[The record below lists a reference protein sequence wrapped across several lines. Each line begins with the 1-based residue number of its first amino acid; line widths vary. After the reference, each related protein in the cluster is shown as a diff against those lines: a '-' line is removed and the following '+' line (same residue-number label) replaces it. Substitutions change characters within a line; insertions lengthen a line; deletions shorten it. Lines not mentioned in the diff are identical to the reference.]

1 MLTAEQIGVLKEKDL
16 HFITSRSG
24 GKGGQNVNKVESKVE
39 LIFNIEQ
46 SAALNKSQKVILLA
60 SHSTKIK
67 NGEIRLQCETSR
79 SQLKNKEQA
88 ITKLLATLYLLLK
101 PKKKRIATTPGKS
114 ARESKL
120 KQKKLRK
127 IKKELR
133 KKFKPE
139 D

>member
-1 MLTAEQIGVLKEKDL
+1 MLTAEQIALLREKDL
-16 HFITSRSG
+16 QFTTSRSG

-46 SAALNKSQKVILLA
+46 SMALSNAQKNTLLA
-60 SHSTKIK
+60 SHSSKIK
-67 NGEIRLQCETSR
+67 NGEIHVQCETSR
-79 SQLKNKEQA
+79 SQLKNKELA
-88 ITKLLATLYLLLK
+88 VAKLLTALHLLLK

-114 ARESKL
+114 AKESKL